1 MGGDLDGKGKVTLS
15 LRDNET
21 DIGGKGKVTLNEMG
35 R

>member
-1 MGGDLDGKGKVTLS
+1 MGKGKVTFS

-21 DIGGKGKVTLNEMG
+21 DIEGKGKVTLNEMG

>member
-1 MGGDLDGKGKVTLS
+1 MGGDLEGKWKVTFS

-21 DIGGKGKVTLNEMG
+21 DIGGKWKVTLNEMG